1 VDVGGLALIR
11 TLAAPLRGATAPV
24 AVALAALAVGITDML
39 CAVSPAA
46 PRAVRLLAALPFP
59 GGAPVAR
66 SVTFAA
72 GAMLVWL
79 ASGLAR
85 RKRRAWLLALATV
98 GIASAAHLG
107 RGLDIDQAVIS
118 VALLGALVGLR
129 RSFDVPGDPTAMWPL
144 VRALVVVVIAWA
156 AVGST
161 ASAHLNRITD
171 LGFEL
176 LLVAAAVRAAHL
188 WLRSQREP
196 SARTPAD
203 ADRARAIVARYG
215 DDSLSFF
222 ALRADR
228 RYAFSAE
235 GNAFLA
241 YRVIAGCALV
251 SGDPIGA
258 PAEIPGLVHE
268 FAEMAS
274 LRGWRLVALHVSD
287 RWLHLYR
294 ARGMR
299 AVPVGDEAVLRPATF
314 SLEGR
319 KMRKVR
325 QSVARLEREGFTA
338 RVAAP
343 SELAA
348 ADRAEILRVN
358 REWLGRAGDR
368 GFSMAMD
375 DLFAHPE
382 ARFVLGAGPD
392 GRLGGFLHLVPCL
405 RGYSLGAMRRSPA
418 TPNGL
423 MEWLICV
430 CAERLGEAGAEELS
444 LNFAVF
450 AAALRAGPGSPAWL
464 RAARV
469 VVVRLDRL
477 FQLDRLYSFNRKFLP
492 EWRTRY
498 VCFERLVD
506 VPVLSMATLHA
517 ESLIPVPARPR
528 PTLRSDA

>member
-1 VDVGGLALIR
+1 MIQAVAAMVRGPRAAVG
-11 TLAAPLRGATAPV
+11 
-24 AVALAALAVGITDML
+24 VALAALIVGVTDML
-39 CAVSPAA
+39 CAIAPGAPAQL
-46 PRAVRLLAALPFP
+46 RLLAALPFP
-59 GGAPVAR
+59 GGVPVAR

-79 ASGLAR
+79 AAGLAR
-85 RKRRAWLLALATV
+85 RKRRAWMLAVSTV
-98 GIASAAHLG
+98 TVASIAHLG
-107 RGLDIDQAVIS
+107 RGLDADQALVSIG
-118 VALLGALVGLR
+118 LLSALVGLR
-129 RSFDVPGDPTAMWPL
+129 RRFDAPGDPTSLWPMM
-144 VRALVVVVIAWA
+144 RALVVVAVAWA
-156 AVGST
+156 VVGST

-176 LLVAAAVRAAHL
+176 LLAAAAVRAAHL
-188 WLRSQREP
+188 WCRSHREP
-196 SARTPAD
+196 SARTASD

-228 RYAFSAE
+228 RYAFSAA

-258 PAEIPGLVHE
+258 PGEVPGLVRE
-268 FAEMAS
+268 FADLAAQ
-274 LRGWRLVALHVSD
+274 RGWRLVALHVSE
-287 RWLHLYR
+287 RWLHLFR
-294 ARGMR
+294 EQGMR

-319 KMRKVR
+319 AMRKVR
-325 QSVARLEREGFTA
+325 QSVTRLARAGFTA

-343 SELAA
+343 HELTAEDRSE
-348 ADRAEILRVN
+348 IVRVN
-358 REWLGRAGDR
+358 AEWLGRGGDR

-382 ARFVLGAGPD
+382 ARFVLGVGPD

-405 RGYSLGAMRRSPA
+405 RGYSLSAMRRSPA

-423 MEWLICV
+423 MEWLVCE
-430 CAERLGEAGAEELS
+430 CAERLGAAGAEELS

-464 RAARV
+464 RAARWV
-469 VVVRLDRL
+469 VLRLDRL
-477 FQLDRLYSFNRKFLP
+477 FQLDRLYSFNKKFQP

-498 VCFERLVD
+498 VCFERAIDL
-506 VPVLSMATLHA
+506 PVLSVATLHA
-517 ESLIPVPARPR
+517 ESLLPALPLPAR
-528 PTLRSDA
+528 SAGA